1 MQILRGHVPGGN
13 IELSVSTASRLSIW
27 PVNACWHWLGSGSLA
42 AQAGVLLPVSDECE
56 IVPCPSE
63 PDPPEPDPL
72 VPDPPDPDPLDPSL
86 QTLIRSYPIHLTLNP
101 RSLTRSY
108 PIHLTL
114 TPPSLTRSY
123 PIRQN
128 PSLRNQ
134 IHWNQTQSSPRR

>member
-1 MQILRGHVPGGN
+1 MNARSCPALLNPILPSLTRSYQIRRIP
-13 IELSVSTASRLSIW
+13 IRWT
-27 PVNACWHWLGSGSLA
+27 
-42 AQAGVLLPVSDECE
+42 
-56 IVPCPSE
+56 
-63 PDPPEPDPL
+63 
-72 VPDPPDPDPLDPSL
+72 PSL